1 MNVFP
6 AAMAFFLV
14 ILSLL
19 QKLIPIFIEHAKRV
33 PRHWDV
39 TVETVGFFVL
49 VYSRFMAMPIFFFLT
64 LVVQIYILELKDF
77 QEQIQQSDKTLT
89 ELYPLRVSGDIPRF
103 SL

>member
-14 ILSLL
+14 ILPLL

-39 TVETVGFFVL
+39 TVETVGLFVL

-77 QEQIQQSDKTLT
+77 QEQIQQSDITLT
-89 ELYPLRVSGDIPRF
+89 ELYPLRVSGDIRRF

>member
-33 PRHWDV
+33 PRRWDV

>member
-1 MNVFP
+1 M

-14 ILSLL
+14 ILPLL
-19 QKLIPIFIEHAKRV
+19 QKSIPIFIEHAKRV

-39 TVETVGFFVL
+39 TVKTVEFFVL

-77 QEQIQQSDKTLT
+77 QEKIQQSDITLT
-89 ELYPLRVSGDIPRF
+89 ELHPLRVSGDIRSF